1 HHQCNTLYAVAGL
14 PEHSS
19 LIRKNAFVKP
29 KSSIPA
35 RTVPKSGSAPLLGRA
50 RAPAA
55 VVTCSQSGPAIVSKA
70 VRLAI
75 PLATDRDLLSNA
87 VPIYYSNN
95 SSADEAIVEINLNA
109 WTGDVGTFSSVD
121 TLVQSDEERTDVDD
135 HLVTSPH
142 DSLASP
148 YLQLSI
154 QDFNIQFVIG
164 QGAFGKVALTLLKGS
179 QRTYAVKIILK
190 SKLHHSVLCSQMLRE
205 QEVACLVSGLLF
217 LAGIEASF
225 HDSVNFYLLMEYY
238 PMSLHDYWH
247 DAGSI
252 PSELTQLWTAEMAS
266 GLNAL
271 HVCSIIH
278 CNFKLDN
285 ILLGADRHVCIAD
298 FSLAKHFPAPVL
310 AMPAVFANGKPIPG
324 RVMYMNP
331 TTAGIMGTWKYMA
344 LELLLEQ
351 LYSYLV
357 DWWALGVAV
366 YAMCFSHLPWDHS
379 KLAELKKLIL
389 YTKVPIAPFWVCDPE
404 LHMVIHTALEKNPMF
419 RITFNTIQAM
429 PFFCNINW
437 ACIGSMPI
445 KLPVPSANQ
454 SGHPRPWP
462 AISAFTPD
470 ATTVPVH
477 PDAHPQF
484 TWAGAAFMAN
494 KTAAD
499 AVLVDEQLVQDAI
512 VSLDGEVPVFD
523 APVAWKA
530 AFSDDVRPVVVE
542 GSASLCDSE
551 ATVVSGSPASSHE
564 AKAAAM
570 SMVPKGNKLKKWW
583 KHVVCKKEC
592 RRAQER

>member
-1 HHQCNTLYAVAGL
+1 MKDQFMT
-14 PEHSS
+14 
-19 LIRKNAFVKP
+19 
-29 KSSIPA
+29 
-35 RTVPKSGSAPLLGRA
+35 
-50 RAPAA
+50 
-55 VVTCSQSGPAIVSKA
+55 PAIVSKA

-75 PLATDRDLLSNA
+75 PLAADRDLLSNA

-109 WTGDVGTFSSVD
+109 WTGNAGTFSSVD
-121 TLVQSDEERTDVDD
+121 TLIQSDEERTDVNN

-164 QGAFGKVALTLLKGS
+164 QGTFGKVALTLLKGS
-179 QRTYAVKIILK
+179 QRTYAVKVVPK
-190 SKLHHSVLCSQMLRE
+190 SKLHHSILRSQMLRE
-205 QEVACLVSGLLF
+205 QEVMCLVLGLPF

-238 PMSLHDYWH
+238 PTSLHNYWH

-252 PSELTQLWTAEMAS
+252 PSELTWLWTAEMAS
-266 GLNAL
+266 SLNVL
-271 HVCSIIH
+271 HVCSIVH
-278 CNFKLDN
+278 HDFKLDN
-285 ILLGADRHVCIAD
+285 VLLSADRHVRVTD
-298 FSLAKHFPAPVL
+298 FGLAKHFPAPIL
-310 AMPAVFANGKPIPG
+310 AVPAVFANGKPIPG
-324 RVMYMNP
+324 RVMYVNP

-344 LELLLEQ
+344 PELLLEQ
-351 LYSYLV
+351 PYSYPIN
-357 DWWALGVAV
+357 WWALGIAV
-366 YAMCFSHLPWDHS
+366 YTMCSGHLPWDHS

-389 YTKVPIAPFWVCDPE
+389 YTKVPIALFWVCDPE
-404 LHMVIHTALEKNPMF
+404 LHMVVHMALEKNPMF

-445 KLPVPSANQ
+445 KRV
-454 SGHPRPWP
+454 
-462 AISAFTPD
+462 AFTAD
-470 ATTVPVH
+470 
-477 PDAHPQF
+477 
-484 TWAGAAFMAN
+484 

-499 AVLVDEQLVQDAI
+499 AILADEQLIQDAI
-512 VSLDGEVPVFD
+512 VSLDGEAPIFD

-530 AFSDDVRPVVVE
+530 AFSDDVHPVVVE
-542 GSASLCDSE
+542 GSALLHDSE

-570 SMVPKGNKLKKWW
+570 SMVPKGNKLRKWW
-583 KHVVCKKEC
+583 KHIVCKKEC
-592 RRAQER
+592 GHMQER